1 MNRYLLPIAMLL
13 LGGCLG
19 AAAVG
24 VPAVAQEKAA
34 KRMGQWEYKVVQVDF
49 YREGEAGEKLNR
61 LGAEGWELVVTTPD
75 GYCHL
80 KRPKGE

>member
-34 KRMGQWEYKVVQVDF
+34 KRMDQWEYKVVQVDF
-49 YREGEAGEKLNR
+49 YREGEAER
-61 LGAEGWELVVTTPD
+61 RM
-75 GYCHL
+75 
-80 KRPKGE
+80 RPRQPCPVNSHALSHRPARESLP